1 MLSSH
6 EMPQFSGNINNSPR
20 REAFRLFKQR
30 VTQSFEINQV
40 NVNRMMLS
48 LVLMNCDLESNKSKL
63 ACFFGLTSLIIF
75 GKKFQ
80 L

>member
-1 MLSSH
+1 MLKSH
-6 EMPQFSGNINNSPR
+6 EMPQFRGNINNSPQHDWNFS
-20 REAFRLFKQR
+20 AFKQR

-63 ACFFGLTSLIIF
+63 A
-75 GKKFQ
+75 
-80 L
+80 